1 MTGRVLIVDDDPVQC
16 RLLEGMLQK
25 SGYEPVVLD
34 NGDAALSLLTGP
46 DGAQIDCVVL
56 DLVMPNLDGLGVLA
70 RLRQAAVTVPVIVQT
85 AHGGIDNVVSAMRAG
100 AIDFVVKPVGAER
113 LQVSLRNALNTSALE
128 GELARLKH
136 SRAGMLGFD
145 DIITKSTNMGAVL
158 RMAEKAAASTI
169 PVLIS
174 GESGVGKELVARAI
188 HGSGERRTKPFVAVN
203 CGAMPENLVE
213 SILFGHEKGS
223 FTGATERHTGKFVEA
238 SGGTLFLDEVGELP
252 AAAQVK
258 LLRAIQ
264 EGEVEPVGARKP
276 VKVDVRIVSATNRDL
291 IADVKAGRF
300 REDLFYRLH
309 VFPIAVPPLRERPAD
324 IPALARHFLARFAAE
339 EGKRIRVIAPEALR
353 LLAAFPWPGNIRQLE
368 NTLFRAVVLAEGDSV
383 GPAEFPQ
390 IAAQVSSPTSMRGPS
405 PAMAPPLAGDT
416 AKPEVSAEAA
426 EIEAGETDFAAT
438 IPADQPTLSPAESPL
453 LFDALPLLDAAGEVR
468 PLEELEAELIR
479 YAITHYRGQMSEV
492 ARRLRIGRSTL
503 YRKLEALGLSSE
515 RPEFAAAVATE
526 RQPGKIA

>member
-1 MTGRVLIVDDDPVQC
+1 MAILIVDDDPVQC
-16 RLLEGMLQK
+16 RLLENMLQK
-25 SGYEPVVLD
+25 SGYEAIVLD
-34 NGDAALSLLTGP
+34 NGDAALTLLGGA
-46 DGAQIDCVVL
+46 DGGRIDCVIL

-70 RLRQAAVTVPVIVQT
+70 RLRQASINVPVIVQT

-100 AIDFVVKPVGAER
+100 AIDFVVKPVGVER

-128 GELARLKH
+128 GELARIKH
-136 SRAGMLGFD
+136 SRSGTLGFA
-145 DIITKSTNMGAVL
+145 DIITKSPVMAAVL
-158 RMAEKAAASTI
+158 RMAEKAATSTI
-169 PVLIS
+169 PVLVS
-174 GESGVGKELVARAI
+174 GESGVGKELIARAI
-188 HGSGERRTKPFVAVN
+188 HGSGERRAKPFIAVN

-223 FTGATERHTGKFVEA
+223 FTGATERHVGKFVEA

-264 EGEVEPVGARKP
+264 EGEVEPVGARKA

-309 VFPIAVPPLRERPAD
+309 VFPITVPPLRERSAD

-339 EGKRIRVIAPEALR
+339 EGKRIRLITPEALGM
-353 LLAAFPWPGNIRQLE
+353 LAAFHWPGNIRQLE
-368 NTLFRAVVLAEGDSV
+368 NALFRAVVLAEGDTI
-383 GPAEFPQ
+383 GLAEFPQ
-390 IAAQVSSPTSMRGPS
+390 ISAQAQVSDHGGTPDHAGEPLV
-405 PAMAPPLAGDT
+405 PDFDQEIAPPAPFEDHPAAAAAMAPT
-416 AKPEVSAEAA
+416 AAA
-426 EIEAGETDFAAT
+426 
-438 IPADQPTLSPAESPL
+438 
-453 LFDALPLLDAAGEVR
+453 DALALLDGLGEVR

-492 ARRLRIGRSTL
+492 ARRLQIGRSTL
-503 YRKLEALGLSSE
+503 YRKLEALGLNTE
-515 RPEFAAAVATE
+515 RDEADSDAVATE
-526 RQPGKIA
+526 RQPLKIA